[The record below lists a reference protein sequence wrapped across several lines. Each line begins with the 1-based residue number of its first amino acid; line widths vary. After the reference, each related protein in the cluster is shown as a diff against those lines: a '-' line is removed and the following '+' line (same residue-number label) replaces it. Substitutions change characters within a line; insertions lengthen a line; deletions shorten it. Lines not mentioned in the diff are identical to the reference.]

1 MTLTGVNAKISY
13 HIQEVS
19 LEKKGTILIKNGTV
33 VLGNNIS
40 QQDILIRGEKI
51 SALGNLAGLEADQE
65 IEAEGLIV
73 LPGAVDTHVH
83 FNDKFMNTISL
94 HDYYTGTLAAAFGGT
109 TSIIDFSNQI
119 PGQPLINTIKLKK
132 AEAEN
137 QALIDWGV
145 HPVITEP
152 SPEII
157 EEIPHLVEAGAPTI
171 KCYMTYRSEGL
182 MVEEDDMRQILKT
195 LKMTGGMLMVHAE
208 DNALVEETVSRMI
221 EQGLTKP
228 IYHVRSRP
236 PEAEIRAIQTCIK
249 LAKETRTR
257 LFIVHMA
264 TAAGMELVS
273 QARSEGLEVLAE
285 TCTHYLMLTET
296 ILEREDGLKWI
307 CSPPLRNKRIQ
318 DKLWSG
324 LQDGRLSMVTSDDAA
339 YSWEAK
345 LYGADRFDKC
355 PNGLPG
361 VEVRLPLLYSA
372 GVVKGRLS
380 LPRLVEV
387 VSTVPSI
394 LFGLYPQKGTLQPG
408 ADADIVLLDPKAK
421 WIMNQQSLHM
431 ATDWS
436 AYENLPIQGKIQK
449 VFSRGE
455 LIIDGDKCLAE
466 KGRGRYLHRK
476 INFSIRPSV

>member
-119 PGQPLINTIKLKK
+119 PGQPLINTIRLKK

>member
-1 MTLTGVNAKISY
+1 
-13 HIQEVS
+13 

-119 PGQPLINTIKLKK
+119 PGQPLINTIRLKK